1 MRGKQMLFF
10 SARMQLQIR
19 DCSSWRK
26 HLYAAIKKLDR
37 RLIWGMYSYDQLEN
51 GFQSEVFMP
60 MKSPCEEIVWDV
72 LPSIRAAT
80 AEELIKRG
88 ISQKEVSRML
98 GITPPAVSQYLSK
111 KRGYNIEFREDIRQ
125 AIGILADDLI
135 SGQVKG
141 EDLVKRIC
149 AICRMLQDDS
159 NACISTK
166 CKGLSG

>member
-1 MRGKQMLFF
+1 
-10 SARMQLQIR
+10 
-19 DCSSWRK
+19 
-26 HLYAAIKKLDR
+26 
-37 RLIWGMYSYDQLEN
+37 
-51 GFQSEVFMP
+51 
-60 MKSPCEEIVWDV
+60 MKSPCEQIVWDV

-135 SGQVKG
+135 KEDIKG
-141 EDLVKRIC
+141 ADLVKRIC
-149 AICRMLQDDS
+149 SICRMLQEDDT
-159 NACISTK
+159 ACISTR
-166 CKGLSG
+166 CKGL

>member
-1 MRGKQMLFF
+1 
-10 SARMQLQIR
+10 MQ
-19 DCSSWRK
+19 
-26 HLYAAIKKLDR
+26 
-37 RLIWGMYSYDQLEN
+37 
-51 GFQSEVFMP
+51 

-125 AIGILADDLI
+125 AIGVLADDLI
-135 SGQVKG
+135 QGNVKG
-141 EDLVKRIC
+141 ADLVKRIC
-149 AICRMLQDDS
+149 SICRMLQDDET
-159 NACISTK
+159 ACNFTG
-166 CKGLSG
+166 CKGL